1 MLALD
6 ISTEC
11 HPLCPPHLIDLIS
24 NHFRA
29 LLTAAFHFC
38 SGHAS
43 RVASLSWGSPSLLSS
58 GSRDSMIHNHDV
70 RADPHCVAVLQGHQ
84 QEVCGL
90 KWSLQGTQLASG
102 GNDNLL
108 HVWEPRQNRPRLCI
122 ERHSAAVKA
131 LAWCPFQHNVLAS
144 GGGTADRK
152 ICLWNTGNGLCLN
165 EVDTKSQVRDA
176 ARCNL
181 GLRREH
187 VG

>member
-1 MLALD
+1 MR
-6 ISTEC
+6 I
-11 HPLCPPHLIDLIS
+11 HG
-24 NHFRA
+24 
-29 LLTAAFHFC
+29 LLKIVAC
-38 SGHAS
+38 RGHAS

-70 RADPHCVAVLQGHQ
+70 RADPHCVAALQGHQ

-152 ICLWNTGNGLCLN
+152 ICLWNTGNGACLN
-165 EVDTKSQVRDA
+165 EVDTKSQVT
-176 ARCNL
+176 RCMRKQPMEL
-181 GLRREH
+181 QHSCACLY
-187 VG
+187 VQLIDLYVQLIDLYVQYV